1 MIPDQYRILYV
12 DDDEELLSIG
22 KLFLELSSDFSVDVI
37 SSPTE
42 ALKGILSGSYHAVV
56 SDYEMPALNGIE
68 LLRQIREYGNNIP
81 FIIFTGRGREDVVIE
96 ALNSGAD
103 FYLQKGGEPRSEFVE
118 LSHKI
123 RSAIERREAID
134 ALKTSRRQFS
144 EMISAL
150 PDPTFAIDR
159 DHRVIA
165 WNRAI
170 EQFTGI
176 AAADIIGLSGY
187 AYSVPFT
194 GSAKPMVID
203 LILDEIQEVAD
214 EYLEFKREGDQ
225 ILAENFFHLPFGERY
240 LRIHAGP
247 LYSKGMQVTGA
258 IATIRDITDQFLS
271 ELELR
276 NFVDTY
282 QYIADYTADWEYWE
296 NPDKQIIYCS
306 PTALTITGYANTEF
320 VQNHDLI
327 SQIVLPDDQRIWQN
341 HRHAQKDSQESDR
354 VEFRIITRDGEIRW
368 IEHICIPVLGSYG
381 AYIGRRVSNRD
392 ITERKHAEEAIRE
405 NESRLRTLINAMPDI
420 ICFKDAQGRW
430 IEANDFDLQL
440 FQLEGIDYKH
450 KTDSELAELN
460 SFYRD
465 AFLTC
470 ERSDE
475 EAWKAGT
482 DVRGIEFIPCPD
494 GSDRV
499 FDIIKVPTFHEN
511 GSRKGLVVIGR
522 DITDLYEAQQALK
535 KSEHEFRNI
544 FDNAALGIFQTTPEG
559 VNRALNPAFARIF
572 GYDSPKQMVEEVV
585 SIGDQVYV
593 NPEERR
599 EFVRIL
605 LETGSIEG
613 YEVEMFRKDKTR
625 IWISLYA
632 RKVQEGEEVW
642 FEGTIEDITA
652 RKRAEH
658 ELFEAYANLQ
668 AANEELIST
677 EEELKRQYETNEN
690 NLKDLLETQ
699 SRFRDLFFSSPIG
712 HAWFDPDGRLIEIN
726 QACLDIFGIS
736 SQEDVKGFWLW
747 SDPNLPE
754 DICVSVQAGEVRRF
768 ELLFDFE
775 LIRAENLFDTSKSAA
790 IYLEMVI
797 SPIQNLKTNVNDGF
811 LVHVQDITTKKSL
824 EKTLIDR
831 IVALTQP
838 LNEPSSIQFSDLFNI
853 DQLQQLQD
861 AFAEATQVASLITL
875 PDGTWVTQ
883 PSNFCRLCKDI
894 IRNTEKGKAN
904 CLYSDQSIG
913 RFHPSGPLLQPCL
926 SGGLWDAAA
935 NITIGGNHIASW
947 FIGQVKN
954 EDIDEEKILAYAD
967 EIGADRTQFR
977 EALAEVPKMSREQ
990 FEKVVSILSLFT
1002 NELSSRAY
1010 QNVQQARFI
1019 SERQRAESALKRA
1032 NEQINLLAS
1041 ITRHDIRNKLTAM
1054 IAYLVLIK
1062 ENPHAPECITYIEK
1076 IEQITNTIRNQ
1087 IEFTRVYQDL
1097 GSHEPLWQ
1105 KVNDIL
1111 PYQEIPPEIIFE
1123 TNVADLEIYADP
1135 MLAKVFQ
1142 TLLDNSIRHGER
1154 VTAITVSYNL
1164 KPAGCRVIWE
1174 DNGVGIAEDEKSSVF
1189 ERGFGKNTGL
1199 GLFLAKEILT
1209 ITGIGIHETGIP
1221 GEGARF
1227 EILVPPEMFRVRDNQ
1242 L

>member
-22 KLFLELSSDFSVDVI
+22 KLFLELSSDFYVDII
-37 SSPTE
+37 SSPGE
-42 ALKGILSGSYHAVV
+42 ALKEVLSGSYHAIV
-56 SDYEMPALNGIE
+56 SDYEMPVLNGIE
-68 LLRQIREYGNNIP
+68 LLRKIRESGNNIP
-81 FIIFTGRGREDVVIE
+81 FIIFTGRGREEVVIE

-134 ALKTSRRQFS
+134 ALKASRRQFS

-165 WNRAI
+165 WNRAL

-176 AAADIIGLSGY
+176 SAADIIGLSGY
-187 AYSVPFT
+187 AYSVPFM
-194 GSAKPMVID
+194 GSPKPMIID
-203 LILDEIQEVAD
+203 LILDDIQGVAD
-214 EYLEFKREGDQ
+214 DYPEFKREGDQ
-225 ILAENFFHLPFGERY
+225 ILAENYFHLPKGERY

-247 LYSKGMQVTGA
+247 LYSKGKQVTGA

-296 NPDKQIIYCS
+296 SPAKQIIYCS
-306 PTALTITGYANTEF
+306 PTALTITGFPNTEF
-320 VQNHDLI
+320 VSNPALI
-327 SQIVLPDDQRIWQN
+327 SQIVHPDDQEVWQK
-341 HRHAQKDSQESDR
+341 HKHDQKNSHDSDR
-354 VEFRIITRDGEIRW
+354 IEFRIVTCDGDIRW
-368 IEHICIPVLGSYG
+368 IEHICIPVHGSHG
-381 AYIGRRVSNRD
+381 TYIGRRVSNRD
-392 ITERKHAEEAIRE
+392 ITERKQAEETIRE

-420 ICFKDAQGRW
+420 VCFKDEQGRW
-430 IEANDFDLQL
+430 IEANDFDIEL

-450 KTDSELAELN
+450 KTDSELAEFN
-460 SFYRD
+460 TFFHD
-465 AFLTC
+465 AFLAC
-470 ERSDE
+470 EKSDD

-482 DVRGIEFIPCPD
+482 HVRGIEVIPRPD
-494 GSDRV
+494 GSNRV

-522 DITDLYEAQQALK
+522 DITDLYETQQALK
-535 KSEHEFRNI
+535 KREHDFKNI

-559 VNRALNPAFARIF
+559 INRALNPAFARIF
-572 GYDSPKQMVEEVV
+572 GYDSPEQMIAEVV

-593 NPEERR
+593 HPEERR

-613 YEVEMFRKDKTR
+613 YEVEMYRKDKTR

-632 RKVQEGEEVW
+632 RKVQEGNEVW

-652 RKRAEH
+652 RKKAED
-658 ELFEAYANLQ
+658 ELLEAYTNLQ
-668 AANEELIST
+668 AANEELTAT
-677 EEELKRQYETNEN
+677 EEELKEQYSSNEKT
-690 NLKDLLETQ
+690 LTELVETQ
-699 SRFRDLFFSSPIG
+699 SQFRDLFFSSPIG
-712 HAWFDPDGRLIEIN
+712 HEWFDINGRLIEIN
-726 QACLDIFGIS
+726 QACMDIFGVS
-736 SQEDVKGFWLW
+736 SSEHMEEFCLW
-747 SDPNLPE
+747 SDPNIPE
-754 DICVSVQAGEVRRF
+754 EVLERGKQGEVQKF
-768 ELLFDFE
+768 ELAYDFE
-775 LIRAENLFDTSKSAA
+775 KVKSKNLYKTSKSGTM
-790 IYLEMVI
+790 YLETVI
-797 SPIQNLKTNVNDGF
+797 SPTWDSENQSLNGF
-811 LVHVQDITTKKSL
+811 LVHVQDITAKKSL
-824 EKTLIDR
+824 EKSLIDR

-838 LNEPSSIQFSDLFNI
+838 LNEPSSAQFSDLFNI

-883 PSNFCRLCKDI
+883 PSNFCRLCNDI
-894 IRNTEKGKAN
+894 IRKTEKGMKN
-904 CLYSDQSIG
+904 CTYSDQCIG
-913 RFHPSGPLLQPCL
+913 RFHPSGPIIQPCL

-954 EDIDEEKILAYAD
+954 EDIDEDKILAYAD

-977 EALAEVPKMSREQ
+977 EALAEVPKMSRDQ
-990 FEKVVSILSLFT
+990 FEKVASILYLFA
-1002 NELSSRAY
+1002 NELSNRAY

-1032 NEQINLLAS
+1032 NDQINLLTS

-1062 ENPHAPECITYIEK
+1062 EIPHSPECTTYIDK
-1076 IEQITNTIRNQ
+1076 IEHLTNTIRNQ

-1097 GSHEPLWQ
+1097 GSHEPIWQ
-1105 KVNDIL
+1105 NVYDIL
-1111 PYQEIPPEIIFE
+1111 PLQEIPSELTFR
-1123 TNVADLEIYADP
+1123 TDVSDLEIYADP
-1135 MLAKVFQ
+1135 MLEKVFQ

-1154 VTAITVSYNL
+1154 VTEITISYNHT
-1164 KPAGCRVIWE
+1164 PTGCTIIWE
-1174 DNGVGIAEDEKSSVF
+1174 DNGAGIDKEEKSSIF
-1189 ERGFGKNTGL
+1189 ERGYGKNTGL
-1199 GLFLAKEILT
+1199 GLFLAKEILN

-1227 EILVPPEMFRVRDNQ
+1227 EILIPLEMFRIHDKM
-1242 L
+1242 